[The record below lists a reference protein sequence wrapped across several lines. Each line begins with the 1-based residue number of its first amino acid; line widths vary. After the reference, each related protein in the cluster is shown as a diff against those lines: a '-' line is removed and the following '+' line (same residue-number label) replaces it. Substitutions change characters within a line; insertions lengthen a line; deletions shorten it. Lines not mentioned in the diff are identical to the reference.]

1 MVASRAE
8 FESRS
13 LVWAA
18 VAGYAVTLVAGTVG
32 AMLGQDSYPQ
42 LLLFQVGDAA
52 GVSASVV
59 AGRYVGLRGQ
69 QVAASAF
76 ILMGITHGISL
87 AGAGVESLS
96 TEKSITLIMPMIPAM
111 AMMAWCTL
119 FPRWLR
125 VVGLLPAVLFTIVY
139 VRVLSGADYFDWPT
153 ATAYSLWNMTEVLWA
168 AFILRD
174 VRREERVGGP

>member
-1 MVASRAE
+1 M
-8 FESRS
+8 FE
-13 LVWAA
+13 
-18 VAGYAVTLVAGTVG
+18 
-32 AMLGQDSYPQ
+32 QNSYLQ
-42 LLLFQVGDAA
+42 LLLFQMGDAA
-52 GVSASVV
+52 GVTASVV

-76 ILMGITHGISL
+76 ILMGITHGISF

-111 AMMAWCTL
+111 ALMTWCTL

-125 VVGLLPAVLFTIVY
+125 VAGLSPAVLFTIVY
-139 VRVLSGADYFDWPT
+139 IRVLSGADHFDWP
-153 ATAYSLWNMTEVLWA
+153 AVTAYSLWNMTEVVWA

-174 VRREERVGGP
+174 VRRSERGGGP